1 METPPSQP
9 TLCGTDSRKFHD
21 LSNGM
26 RVDIRTDRMVVWFW
40 FMYVL
45 LHFQAI
51 KKNMKKYTEQFEVM
65 DRLRQ
70 SNVSSVSH
78 LTICLLVCDIL

>member
-1 METPPSQP
+1 
-9 TLCGTDSRKFHD
+9 
-21 LSNGM
+21 
-26 RVDIRTDRMVVWFW
+26 
-40 FMYVL
+40 MYVL

-70 SNVSSVSH
+70 SNVSSVSY